1 MKNNTKLIM
10 ETWRRFLKE
19 GPSDDIESFYG
30 DDYDPSQEEDENS
43 IDEPLPGE
51 APFDSNMPVSDDD
64 IGDPAMIGRDSSA
77 PMLGAPG
84 DDDMMYDSYDEEEED
99 YYASRGG
106 RPEPGEDTSDETMLP
121 SFDEDDTDY

>member
-19 GPSDDIESFYG
+19 GPRHDAKDFYSDE
-30 DDYDPSQEEDENS
+30 YDPSQE
-43 IDEPLPGE
+43 EPLPGE
-51 APFDSNMPVSDDD
+51 APFESDVPVSDDD

-77 PMLGAPG
+77 PMLGASD